1 MTPYVELQI
10 LIIKWLECLKE
21 KRLNDLEKLLKIC
34 KAGCLIDWYEAFERY
49 GLTVK
54 KEDWHNQFRFSDL
67 ILEQIDDSGEEIKIL
82 NLLGTSLQ
90 RYHRP
95 YNLNA
100 WVNKRGSGNNMLRT
114 EKYSQP
120 RALKDGDV
128 LITGE
133 TVLGE
138 PREGGNGSVLVKLSN
153 GVGRN
158 IWLSFPSR
166 MALALIGSH
175 DGELPEGLIEK

>member
-10 LIIKWLECLKE
+10 LIIKWLEFLKE
-21 KRLNDLEKLLKIC
+21 KRLSDLEELLKIC
-34 KAGCLIDWYEAFERY
+34 KLRYLIDWYETFERY
-49 GLTVK
+49 DLTVK

-67 ILEQIDDSGEEIKIL
+67 ILEQIDDSGGEIKIL
-82 NLLGTSLQ
+82 NLLGNSLQ
-90 RYHRP
+90 RYDTP
-95 YNLNA
+95 YDLNG
-100 WVNKRGSGNNMLRT
+100 WVDKRGSGNNMLRT

-133 TVLGE
+133 TVVGE
-138 PREGGNGSVLVKLSN
+138 PREGGNGSVLVKLSD

-158 IWLSFPSR
+158 VWLSFSSR
-166 MALALIGSH
+166 TALALIGSH
-175 DGELPEGLIEK
+175 DGELPEGLIKK